1 MKPTWLSIL
10 FVFIQF
16 LCLAV
21 IGLTGPIFANPL
33 LLLLIELSGLFL
45 GIWAVLTM
53 RIGHINIAPEPLTWS
68 KMVSRGPYRIVRH
81 PMYLALLITTFPL
94 VISDYSSL
102 RLVFWFILLA
112 DLVLKMGYEEGLL
125 QKQFPEYGQYQK
137 QTARMLP
144 GIY

>member
-10 FVFIQF
+10 FVIIQF

-53 RIGHINIAPEPLTWS
+53 RIGHFNIVPEPLSWS
-68 KMVSRGPYRIVRH
+68 KMVSRGPYRIIRH
-81 PMYLALLITTFPL
+81 PMYLALLITTLPL
-94 VISDYSSL
+94 VISDFSSL
-102 RLVFWFILLA
+102 RLVFWFILLV
-112 DLVLKMGYEEGLL
+112 DLVIKMGYEEGLL
-125 QKQFPEYGQYQK
+125 QELFPEYVHYQK
-137 QTARMLP
+137 QTTRLIP